1 MNTIRTSH
9 AFNVEEAVKYG
20 VEKAVLLQH
29 IRFWCV
35 QNEGK
40 KDSLHDGR
48 VWMYQSVED
57 MHKHYPYWSTHKL
70 HRMLKDMERD
80 GIIVSGNYNK
90 IGYDRTKWY
99 SINIHS
105 ANPPNGTCESATPI
119 PDTKEDTKKDTM
131 FEECWKLYGRKGNK
145 QTAMRYWKKLSKAD
159 QLVIKDKIPTYVQL
173 REKQYRK
180 DLQGWINPTNRMWE
194 DEIDFKPQ
202 EQRIILK

>member
-1 MNTIRTSH
+1 MSTIKTSH

-70 HRMLKDMERD
+70 HRMLKSMED
-80 GIIVSGNYNK
+80 EGLILSGNYNK

-99 SINIHS
+99 SINLHS
-105 ANPPNGTCESATPI
+105 ANPPNGIGESATPI

-145 QTAMRYWKKLSKAD
+145 RISLRYWKKLSTSEKLAVLKA
-159 QLVIKDKIPTYVQL
+159 IPAYCGS
-173 REKQYRK
+173 RERQYRK
-180 DLQGWINPTNRMWE
+180 DFQGWINPTNRMWE
-194 DEIDFKPQ
+194 DEIIK
-202 EQRIILK
+202 EEKERIILK

>member
-20 VEKAVLLQH
+20 VEKAILLQH

-70 HRMLKDMERD
+70 HRMLKSMED
-80 GIIVSGNYNK
+80 EGLILSGNYNK
-90 IGYDRTKWY
+90 IG
-99 SINIHS
+99 
-105 ANPPNGTCESATPI
+105 
-119 PDTKEDTKKDTM
+119 
-131 FEECWKLYGRKGNK
+131 
-145 QTAMRYWKKLSKAD
+145 
-159 QLVIKDKIPTYVQL
+159 
-173 REKQYRK
+173 
-180 DLQGWINPTNRMWE
+180 
-194 DEIDFKPQ
+194 
-202 EQRIILK
+202 

>member
-1 MNTIRTSH
+1 MSIIKTSH

-20 VEKAVLLQH
+20 VEKAILLQH

-70 HRMLKDMERD
+70 HRMLKSMED
-80 GIIVSGNYNK
+80 EGLILSGNYNK

-99 SINIHS
+99 SINLHS
-105 ANPPNGTCESATPI
+105 VNPQNGIGESATPI

-145 QTAMRYWKKLSKAD
+145 RISLRYWKKLSTSEKLAVLKA
-159 QLVIKDKIPTYVQL
+159 IPAYCGS
-173 REKQYRK
+173 RERQYRK
-180 DLQGWINPTNRMWE
+180 DFQGWINPTNRMWE
-194 DEIDFKPQ
+194 DEIIK
-202 EQRIILK
+202 EEKERIILK

>member
-1 MNTIRTSH
+1 MSTIKTSH

-20 VEKAVLLQH
+20 VEKAILLQH

-70 HRMLKDMERD
+70 HRMLKSMED
-80 GIIVSGNYNK
+80 EGLILSGNYNK

-99 SINIHS
+99 SINLHS
-105 ANPPNGTCESATPI
+105 ANPPNGIGESATPI

-145 QTAMRYWKKLSKAD
+145 RISLRYWKKLSTSEKLAVLKA
-159 QLVIKDKIPTYVQL
+159 IPAYCGS
-173 REKQYRK
+173 RERQYRK
-180 DLQGWINPTNRMWE
+180 DFQGWINPTNRMWE
-194 DEIDFKPQ
+194 DEIIK
-202 EQRIILK
+202 EEKERIILK

>member
-70 HRMLKDMERD
+70 HRMLKSMED
-80 GIIVSGNYNK
+80 EGLILSGNYNK

-99 SINIHS
+99 SINLHS
-105 ANPPNGTCESATPI
+105 ANPPNGIGESATPI

-145 QTAMRYWKKLSKAD
+145 RISLRYWKKLSTSEKLAVLKA
-159 QLVIKDKIPTYVQL
+159 IPAYCGS
-173 REKQYRK
+173 RERQYRK
-180 DLQGWINPTNRMWE
+180 DFQGWINPTNRMWE
-194 DEIDFKPQ
+194 DEIIK
-202 EQRIILK
+202 EEKERIILK

>member
-1 MNTIRTSH
+1 MSIIKTSH

-20 VEKAVLLQH
+20 VEKAILLQH

-40 KDSLHDGR
+40 KDNLHDGR

-105 ANPPNGTCESATPI
+105 ANSQNGTCESATPI
-119 PDTKEDTKKDTM
+119 PDTKTDTKKDNL
-131 FEECWKLYGRKGNK
+131 FETVWIQYERKGNK
-145 QTAMRYWKKLSKAD
+145 QTAFRYWNKLSYDDKLAVTKA
-159 QLVIKDKIPTYVQL
+159 IPAYVES
-173 REKQYRK
+173 REYKYRK
-180 DLQGWINPTNRMWE
+180 DFQGWINPTNRMWE
-194 DEIDFKPQ
+194 DEIIIEEK
-202 EQRIILK
+202 ERITLK